1 MCSIQSFYI
10 KKPHDPG
17 PWTQDRKPRTLDSGL
32 CSQEVVSAWQVALGK
47 QGLRDK
53 LRTALGMK
61 GKLDMWKAAVAEVSS
76 KQKELGQSAVSA
88 LSDIVSPSKKKSSA
102 ESAVS
107 ALSEIISPSKKKSSA
122 EAKSEGDSC
131 ALPT

>member
-1 MCSIQSFYI
+1 M
-10 KKPHDPG
+10 
-17 PWTQDRKPRTLDSGL
+17 
-32 CSQEVVSAWQVALGK
+32 VSAWQVALGK

-88 LSDIVSPSKKKSSA
+88 LSEIASPSKT
-102 ESAVS
+102 
-107 ALSEIISPSKKKSSA
+107 KSSA
-122 EAKSEGDSC
+122 EAKSEGELMC
-131 ALPT
+131 ATQRGHICASGG